1 MIDFSLTA
9 DAVAPQLLGCTLTHA
24 GVSIRL
30 TEVEAYLG
38 AEDSAAHTFNGKTP
52 PQCGHVRPAG

>member
-1 MIDFSLTA
+1 MIDFALTA

-38 AEDSAAHTFNGKTP
+38 AEDSAAPCLLYTSD
-52 PQCGHVRPAG
+52 AADE

>member
-1 MIDFSLTA
+1 MIDFALTA

-38 AEDSAAHTFNGKTP
+38 AVSYTHLTLPTILL
-52 PQCGHVRPAG
+52 V

>member
-38 AEDSAAHTFNGKTP
+38 AEDSAAHTFNG
-52 PQCGHVRPAG
+52 